1 MAQAGDIANTNFI
14 VRSFQVDANQSID
27 RGDVIAI
34 VEGKARKATSNDDG
48 PFAIAVENVTTT
60 SSNDVKYVRACI
72 AGLVYVIADGT
83 IRPFRPVKVGSPGK
97 VIEDTRVIISNE
109 YSQQEIQELQNTFWK
124 RVGVYI
130 GKENEHLTVSNA
142 YQGEVILIKL

>member
-27 RGDVIAI
+27 RGDVIVI

-48 PFAIAVENVTTT
+48 PFAIAVESVTT

-72 AGLVYVIADGT
+72 SGLVYVIADGT

-97 VIEDTRVIISNE
+97 VVEDTRVTISNE

-130 GKENEHLTVSNA
+130 GKENEHLTVSDA
-142 YQGEVILIKL
+142 HQGEVILIKL